1 MCRSSLNHDGHSNRG
16 IQGAEASRL
25 ACLAYDQ
32 TTRITLDVAD
42 SAVQVFGGHGY
53 IRDYLPE
60 LHLRNLA
67 GLASFET
74 LALV

>member
-1 MCRSSLNHDGHSNRG
+1 LLVW
-16 IQGAEASRL
+16 EAAVALDKGEDATRL
-25 ACLAYDQ
+25 ARLAYDQ
-32 TTRITLDVAD
+32 TTRITLRVAD
-42 SAVQVFGGHGY
+42 GAVQVFGGHGY

-60 LHLRNLA
+60 LQLRNLA